1 VRQVRCQYLGL
12 GPRWTCAY
20 SSQLHYFA
28 SSDRMLHDTDSVE
41 GELVGMILAVQ
52 LLKEEGGER

>member
-1 VRQVRCQYLGL
+1 
-12 GPRWTCAY
+12 
-20 SSQLHYFA
+20 
-28 SSDRMLHDTDSVE
+28 MLHDTDSVE